1 MNSRV
6 SRRSLGLGVL
16 AVGALAACGTTGTAG
31 STPSAGQTVSVTHA
45 QGTTEVPADPK
56 RLVVFDYGALDTI
69 SALGLSDRVVGI
81 PKGGVLPP
89 FLKSFDSDRVAGVGS
104 LHEPDVEAIQKLK
117 PDLVVISFRSASKY
131 PELSKHFTTIDISY
145 PSTETFYTKVE
156 TASTVLA
163 TALGQTEQ
171 IKTKLGELRQV
182 IEQAKAKVPQGQK
195 GLILMT
201 SAGKVTAYGAAS
213 RFGAVH
219 SDLMIPQAITDIKED
234 GHGQPVSFEA
244 IQQANPD
251 LMFVCDR
258 DAAIGQQGKAA
269 QEVLN
274 NELVASTSAW
284 KNNKVVYLDGAR
296 WYIVMHGLDNAK
308 AMIQE
313 AVQSL

>member
-1 MNSRV
+1 MTSCV
-6 SRRSLGLGVL
+6 SRRTLGLGAL
-16 AVGALAACGTTGTAG
+16 AVGALAACGKTGTAG
-31 STPSAGQTVSVTHA
+31 STPTAGRTVSVTHA
-45 QGTTEVPADPK
+45 QGTTSVPADPK

-69 SALGLSDRVVGI
+69 NSLGLSDRVVGI
-81 PKGGVLPP
+81 PKGGVLPS
-89 FLKSFDSDRVAGVGS
+89 FLKNYDSDHVAEVGS
-104 LHEPDVEAIQKLK
+104 LHEPNIEAIQKLK

-131 PELSKHFTTIDISY
+131 PELVKHFTTIDISY
-145 PSTETFYTKVE
+145 PSTMSFYSKVE
-156 TASTVLA
+156 AASTVLA
-163 TALGQTEQ
+163 NALDQSEQ
-171 IKTKLGELRQV
+171 VKVKLGELRQV
-182 IEQAKAKVPQGQK
+182 IDQAKAQVPQGQK

-269 QEVLN
+269 QEVLS

-296 WYIVMHGLDNAK
+296 WYIVMHGLENAK
-308 AMIQE
+308 VMIQE
-313 AVQSL
+313 AVKGL